1 MTNRRILLISLVGF
15 LIFGLLLGGK
25 YIYQKQ
31 WVDVT
36 ILSQSQEI
44 PGVVSAKVE
53 SHNGLK
59 EMVVKTNQL
68 TNLRQACQILKKV
81 AENVP
86 IRFIDSRNQTL
97 ERVLGQMQFAVQE
110 GIASGNFTV
119 MAQNL
124 RTQAENEDVNLELEM
139 DSDAIYLILNQ
150 GPAQLIEVIERNGQG
165 EFLSSEKDM
174 G

>member
-25 YIYQKQ
+25 FIYQKQ

-36 ILSQSQEI
+36 ILSQSQDI

-59 EMVVKTNQL
+59 EMVVHTNQL
-68 TNLRQACQILKKV
+68 TNLRQASQSLKKV

-86 IRFIDSRNQTL
+86 IRFVDSRNQTL

-110 GIASGNFTV
+110 GIVSGNFTV

-124 RTQAENEDVNLELEM
+124 RTQAENEGVNLELEM

-150 GPAQLIEVIERNGQG
+150 GPAQLLEVIERNGQG
-165 EFLSSEKDM
+165 EFLSSEKDIS
-174 G
+174 